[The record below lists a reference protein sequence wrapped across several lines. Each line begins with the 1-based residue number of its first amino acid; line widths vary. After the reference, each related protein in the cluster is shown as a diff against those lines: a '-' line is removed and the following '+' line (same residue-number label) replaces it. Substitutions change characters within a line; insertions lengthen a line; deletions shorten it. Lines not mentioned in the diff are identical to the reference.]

1 MPSLTQNTN
10 NINVNIMRKSFR
22 IFAAL
27 SVVAVVLSG
36 CITST
41 VLRTK
46 WAVDEKNEIVSG
58 KVFQETT
65 GSVFYS
71 YDGYSEGMSLKFKE
85 SGKYLRVD
93 RPNTGYFLI
102 ITPQKVYQGNTKD
115 KTYVEAENKDGVYYF
130 SNLSMVFPTEWFR
143 WEDFA
148 EYMLTDETNKS
159 EGTEYYADKKCTTFT
174 SDEKKVGGYKRVYMY
189 KEDRGKVIF
198 RATRWAQ
205 GCDAQFA
212 PPAECK
218 KVSGSID
225 YEEAF

>member
-10 NINVNIMRKSFR
+10 NINVNIMKKSFR

-36 CITST
+36 CITAT
-41 VLRTK
+41 VLKTK

-85 SGKYLRVD
+85 NGKYLRVD
-93 RPNTGYFLI
+93 RPNSGYFLI
-102 ITPQKVYQGNTKD
+102 ITPQKVYQGNLKD

-148 EYMLTDETNKS
+148 EYMLSDETNKS

-198 RATRWAQ
+198 RATRWGQ
-205 GCDAQFA
+205 GCDAQFT
-212 PPAECK
+212 PPSECK